1 MIVPGYQDLD
11 AWAGSTLGLLV
22 NRAQAGMAGLNCG
35 LGYSCHRLVLPPVV
49 GAAGR
54 RSLFFLVL
62 LFECQ
67 FERGSWGCVVP
78 TVPTMI
84 LHCFR
89 VGDSLFFSLCCY
101 LVVNLSVALEGVLFP
116 QFPRWFCIVLEWK
129 ACRHFLQCCVL
140 LAQSI
145 CSRPPSATSS
155 LFDCVH
161 DTAVPRFFFS
171 LCCLNTV
178 VSLCNVAA
186 SVTWWFQILVP
197 LHYFWGVD
205 DCDVCSNLTRLFLV
219 FFYFSLR
226 MLVCTP
232 VVVSHIV
239 FPQHPRWSSNFV
251 SRSLVGNLCIV
262 VYCLPS
268 PRMQY
273 TADLSILSLEGW

>member
-1 MIVPGYQDLD
+1 MLVPDI
-11 AWAGSTLGLLV
+11 
-22 NRAQAGMAGLNCG
+22 C
-35 LGYSCHRLVLPPVV
+35 PFP
-49 GAAGR
+49 
-54 RSLFFLVL
+54 VL
-62 LFECQ
+62 LWRRWLWWLYQGIKIWTHEQ
-67 FERGSWGCVVP
+67 VVPLGSWWTGHKQGWP
-78 TVPTMI
+78 GSI
-84 LHCFR
+84 AALDIRAIALCFPQLWGLQ
-89 VGDSLFFSLCCY
+89 VDGLFFSSCGY
-101 LVVNLSVALEGVLFP
+101 LNVNLSAALEGVLFP

-171 LCCLNTV
+171 LCCLNTE

-186 SVTWWFQILVP
+186 SVTCWFQIFVP

-232 VVVSHIV
+232 VVVSHLV
-239 FPQHPRWSSNFV
+239 SPLHPCWSSNFV